1 MTDSSDTPNIED
13 SMSNIDSELDF
24 VKDSVWQT
32 VMGVQKGKLLPKEVD
47 LDIADLQENIRQLIA
62 RERQKAVEDTVV
74 KIMSAKTEG
83 LFDNGDLFIKRAPI
97 EQVIINLIG
106 FEKFKAIQDAVSAAQ
121 SKESK

>member
-1 MTDSSDTPNIED
+1 MTGSSDNAKSLVEHALCSLYDAGHENGDNQAARKECITLA
-13 SMSNIDSELDF
+13 SE
-24 VKDSVWQT
+24 T
-32 VMGVQKGKLLPKEVD
+32 VFS
-47 LDIADLQENIRQLIA
+47 IIA
-62 RERQKAVEDTVV
+62 RERQKAVDDTVV
-74 KIMSAKTEG
+74 KIMSTETEG